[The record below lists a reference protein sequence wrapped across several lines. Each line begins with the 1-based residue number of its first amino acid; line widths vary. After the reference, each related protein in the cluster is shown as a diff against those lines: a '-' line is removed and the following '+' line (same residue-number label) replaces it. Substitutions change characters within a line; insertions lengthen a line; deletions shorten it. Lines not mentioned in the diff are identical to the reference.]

1 MTSEPKALLRSFLE
15 ANWLKPF
22 DAVWDASVA
31 STLTSV
37 RMEEP
42 SLDLGCGDGLFM
54 LIALGGRVRMA
65 YDRYTDTHLRLRGDL
80 SSAPAS
86 MTSVV
91 SALPQ
96 RRITV
101 GLDWKAGL
109 VDKARRMQTYR
120 HLLVGDGQAL
130 PFKDRAF
137 ASVFCNILYWLP
149 DWQAG
154 LREMRR
160 VLRADG
166 RLVLV
171 VPNRHVGDCLR
182 SYHKARRYRQGR
194 WRLAANF
201 FAWIDHGRFSTLT
214 RLTGDREEWRHR
226 LRQAGFELGAHYPVL
241 DSGAVVRWDF
251 STRPLLHGLVLM
263 GRGLRAVG
271 LKPAVKHVV
280 VRMWQRRVWPWL
292 ERSLTPTEDACGL
305 WVLVAAP
312 SRQSKPRETVQGRC

>member
-1 MTSEPKALLRSFLE
+1 MTSEPRALLRSFLE

-31 STLTSV
+31 STLASV

-65 YDRYTDTHLRLRGDL
+65 YDRYHAR
-80 SSAPAS
+80 AS

-91 SALPQ
+91 SEPPQ
-96 RRITV
+96 RRMTV

-109 VDKARRMQTYR
+109 IDKARRMQVYR

-137 ASVFCNILYWLP
+137 ATVFCNILYWLP
-149 DWQAG
+149 DWQTG

-160 VLRADG
+160 VLREDG

-182 SYHKARRYRQGR
+182 SYHKARQYRQRG
-194 WRLAANF
+194 WYMAANF
-201 FAWIDHGRFSTLT
+201 FEWIDHGRFDTLA
-214 RLTGDREEWRHR
+214 RLTGDREEWEHR
-226 LRQAGFELGAHYPVL
+226 LKNAGFALDAASPVL

-251 STRPLLHGLVLM
+251 STRPFLHGLVLM

-280 VRMWQRRVWPWL
+280 IRMWQRRLWPWL
-292 ERSLTPTEDACGL
+292 ARSLTPTEDACGL

-312 SRQSKPRETVQGRC
+312 SHHRNPREAVQSGF